1 MLWNDAGT
9 DRGRA
14 RFRGGPVGD
23 RDQLSR
29 RRSIFRILH
38 RSLRRSGAAISLSW
52 AWLPEIPGG
61 SRVSAR
67 LDQGGITCPMSK
79 DCERACCGGRDRDTG
94 ASPALS
100 IQPTWDMPPPPAAGG
115 GQCAQA
121 CLKAA
126 HRKAT
131 SVCVPFRW
139 WEIALLI
146 RLLPA
151 GILRSLKF
159 QTGELVARDSGRKHC
174 RNEARRFTSETRNS
188 DTAGLPDRLR
198 RIWAKIRHKL

>member
-1 MLWNDAGT
+1 MPKARHAPRRAPMLWNDAGT

-94 ASPALS
+94 ASPRLYRYSPPGTCHRRRRQAGAS
-100 IQPTWDMPPPPAAGG
+100 APRRASRQPIAKQRASVSRSGG
-115 GQCAQA
+115 G
-121 CLKAA
+121 
-126 HRKAT
+126 
-131 SVCVPFRW
+131 
-139 WEIALLI
+139 
-146 RLLPA
+146 
-151 GILRSLKF
+151 RS
-159 QTGELVARDSGRKHC
+159 RS
-174 RNEARRFTSETRNS
+174 
-188 DTAGLPDRLR
+188 
-198 RIWAKIRHKL
+198 

>member
-1 MLWNDAGT
+1 M
-9 DRGRA
+9 
-14 RFRGGPVGD
+14 
-23 RDQLSR
+23 
-29 RRSIFRILH
+29 
-38 RSLRRSGAAISLSW
+38 SW